1 MKLTHPDSK
10 QTVEVSPDMAGIYLS
25 QGWVKPAPK
34 KTTATRASGKS
45 DTPSRTT
52 TEKE

>member
-10 QTVEVSPDMAGIYLS
+10 QTIEAAPGMAEMYLS
-25 QGWVKPAPK
+25 QGWTKPAPK
-34 KTTATRASGKS
+34 SSATRASGKS